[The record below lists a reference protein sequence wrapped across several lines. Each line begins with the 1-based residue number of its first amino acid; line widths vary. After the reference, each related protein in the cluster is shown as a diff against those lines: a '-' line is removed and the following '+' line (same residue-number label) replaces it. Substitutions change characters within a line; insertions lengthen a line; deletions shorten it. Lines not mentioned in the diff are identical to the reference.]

1 MYKKILCPIDGSDTS
16 NHSAAEAIK
25 LAKELHAKIRFLKV
39 VDTFYPILD
48 GFETINFT
56 EVVEALRERGKHI
69 LEQAT
74 ATALAQGIE
83 TDTVM
88 LETYSSRVSDII
100 IAQAKEWPADLIIMG
115 THGRRGLNHLLMGSD
130 TEAVIRTSPIPVL
143 TIRLADKK

>member
-1 MYKKILCPIDGSDTS
+1 MVVIPLTI
-16 NHSAAEAIK
+16 AQ

-39 VDTFYPILD
+39 VDTFYPTLD

-74 ATALAQGIE
+74 ATAGSQGIE

-130 TEAVIRTSPIPVL
+130 AEAVIRTSPIPVL
-143 TIRLADKK
+143 TVRLAEKK